1 MSDPKHIQHLFLRAG
16 FGCDPLRL
24 DGLRQQS
31 IESLVDSLFE
41 SSRTSKTLYH
51 LPNPIEVRGREE
63 ASNFMVLRMVLESP
77 RQNGELSTAWLHRLA
92 STPAVLREQMT
103 LFWHNHFATGVPFA
117 YLMQEQYNTLHRHAL
132 GSFRTLLHAIAK
144 DPAMIIFL
152 NNQQNVKDS
161 PNENFAREVMELFT
175 LGIGNY
181 TEHDIREAARAFTG
195 WQVNRSGTFEFRPG
209 LHDSGPKTFRGH
221 NGPFTGEDILDF
233 LLDDPLTAQFIVRK
247 LWRHFVSQEED
258 EARISD
264 LADQYFRSGYDTG
277 ALLRSIFTASWFYD
291 SAYRGRIIASPA
303 ALLARTMRLTGTTF
317 TDVKALVDIQHRLGQ
332 QLFSPPNVAGWPG
345 GTYWIDAASL
355 TYRLDLPMQLL
366 EANQRRGPLDGKV
379 AIRPNIPRNWP
390 VERLAEA
397 LLPVAPSAEE
407 LARIQRFVET
417 QHAKQQPMATLTSIM
432 ALPEF
437 QLI

>member
-31 IESLVDSLFE
+31 IESLVDGLFE

-51 LPNPIEVRGREE
+51 LPNPIEMRGREE

-77 RQNGELSTAWLHRLA
+77 RQNGELSVAWLHRLA

-132 GSFRTLLHAIAK
+132 GSFRTLLHAVAK
-144 DPAMIIFL
+144 DPAMILFL

-175 LGIGNY
+175 LGIGHY
-181 TEHDIREAARAFTG
+181 TELDIREAARAFTG
-195 WQVNRSGTFEFRPG
+195 WQVNRRGEFEFRPE
-209 LHDSGPKTFRGH
+209 LHDSGSKVFRG
-221 NGPFTGEDILDF
+221 NTGNLTGENILDL
-233 LLDDPLTAQFIVRK
+233 LLDDPQTARFLTRK
-247 LWRHFVSQEED
+247 LWKHFVSPEPD
-258 EARISD
+258 EARVEA
-264 LADQYFRSGYDTG
+264 LAGQYFRSGYDTE
-277 ALLRSIFTASWFYD
+277 ALLRSIFTSSWFYD
-291 SAYRGRIIASPA
+291 SAYHGRIIASPA
-303 ALLARTMRLTGTTF
+303 ALLVRTMRLTGTTF

-355 TYRLDLPMQLL
+355 TYRLDLPIQIL

-379 AIRPNIPRNWP
+379 AIRPNIPRDWP
-390 VERLAEA
+390 VKRLAEA
-397 LLPVAPSAEE
+397 LLPIKPAHSE
-407 LARIQRFVET
+407 LTRIDRFVKIP
-417 QHAKQQPMATLTSIM
+417 HPKQRPMAALTSIM